1 MNIITNL
8 YYISFLFLLSFSSNY
23 LRSYENTNVILIMVD
38 DMGQECL
45 GTYGSKDYKTP
56 NLDRLAEDGVK
67 FNNCFAT
74 PLCSPSRVSIMT
86 GKYNYRNYEEFCI

>member
-1 MNIITNL
+1 MNITTKL
-8 YYISFLFLLSFSSNY
+8 YYILFLFLLSFSSNY

-45 GTYGSKDYKTP
+45 GAYGAKDYKTP
-56 NLDRLAEDGVK
+56 NLNRLAENGVK

-74 PLCSPSRVSIMT
+74 PLCSPSRVSGMSQILL
-86 GKYNYRNYEEFCI
+86 KLEAV